1 MITSAANPRLRLI
14 RRLRSAP
21 QRKRLGLF
29 VVEGEDL
36 VQAGLDA
43 GLDPEDVL
51 TAGVDVEPKLLADVS
66 ELAHPARVIA
76 VFRRDDLPKGEPKPV
91 GLALWHVADPG
102 NVGTLVRTADAF
114 DAFVALSAGCADP
127 TSPKSLRA
135 SAGAIFRVPLL
146 DFDAAPRPRI
156 ALAAHTGTPLT
167 ELELPERVTF
177 VLGAEREGLSAE
189 VLERCDAV
197 ASIPMHEAAE
207 SLYVYGAGAV
217 ALYEH
222 TRPYPFTKHRHRRHR
237 PHRRRR
243 PRSSR
248 RSQSWS

>member
-1 MITSAANPRLRLI
+1 MITSAANPRLKLI

-66 ELAHPARVIA
+66 ELAHPPRVIG
-76 VFRRDDLPKGEPKPV
+76 VFRRGDLRHRESRPI

-102 NVGTLVRTADAF
+102 NVGTLIRTADAF
-114 DAFVALSAGCADP
+114 GAVVALSTGCADP
-127 TSPKSLRA
+127 TSSKALRA

-146 DFDAAPRPRI
+146 EFDDAPAPRIGLVAR
-156 ALAAHTGTPLT
+156 AGTPLT

-177 VLGAEREGLSAE
+177 VLGAEREGVPE
-189 VLERCDAV
+189 DVVEQCDVLAT
-197 ASIPMHEAAE
+197 IPTRESAE
-207 SLYVYGAGAV
+207 SLNVAIAGAV

-222 TRPYPFTKHRHRRHR
+222 S
-237 PHRRRR
+237 RRR
-243 PRSSR
+243 SNA
-248 RSQSWS
+248 